1 MRRRE
6 FITLLGCTA
15 VACPRAALAQPSVPV
30 IGFLNSGTPDDYAPQ
45 LAGFRQGLR
54 EIGYTEGQNVA
65 IEFRWAETQYD
76 RLPGLAADLVRRQ
89 VAVIVATGGAVSAI
103 AAKSVTATIP
113 IVFTLGGDPVQVGLV
128 TSLNRPGGNV
138 TGVSLFNSTLAAKR
152 LQLLHELV
160 PAARVIAMLIN
171 PANPNI
177 ESVTRA
183 VEAEAPR
190 IGLQIV
196 VLKASSAAEIETAF
210 GTLSQHKVEAV
221 LVGGDAAF
229 DTSWRNQVIAL
240 AARYA
245 VPAIYNWRDIALAG
259 GLASYGSSFAED
271 TGWLGFTRGGFSE
284 VKDLLIYR
292 YNSRPNLN
300 S

>member
-1 MRRRE
+1 
-6 FITLLGCTA
+6 
-15 VACPRAALAQPSVPV
+15 
-30 IGFLNSGTPDDYAPQ
+30 
-45 LAGFRQGLR
+45 
-54 EIGYTEGQNVA
+54 
-65 IEFRWAETQYD
+65 
-76 RLPGLAADLVRRQ
+76 
-89 VAVIVATGGAVSAI
+89 
-103 AAKSVTATIP
+103 
-113 IVFTLGGDPVQVGLV
+113 
-128 TSLNRPGGNV
+128 
-138 TGVSLFNSTLAAKR
+138 
-152 LQLLHELV
+152 
-160 PAARVIAMLIN
+160 MLIN

-259 GLASYGSSFAED
+259 GLASYGSSFAEGYRLAGIY
-271 TGWLGFTRGGFSE
+271 TGRILRGERPADLPVQQPTKFEFVINLKTAKTLGLTISNQMQLLADE
-284 VKDLLIYR
+284 VLE
-292 YNSRPNLN
+292 
-300 S
+300 